1 MGAIRAGDY
10 EEAVSRFAKG
20 SQINPRHS
28 LFYFFHAI
36 ALALAGRAELAKT
49 SGRARAGAR
58 TRLPNSNFSE
68 FGMASPIAEKFAEG
82 ARLLGLPE

>member
-28 LFYFFHAI
+28 LFYFFTPSRLRSQGARSSQRPRFERG
-36 ALALAGRAELAKT
+36 LALEPGFRI
-49 SGRARAGAR
+49 RI
-58 TRLPNSNFSE
+58 FSE